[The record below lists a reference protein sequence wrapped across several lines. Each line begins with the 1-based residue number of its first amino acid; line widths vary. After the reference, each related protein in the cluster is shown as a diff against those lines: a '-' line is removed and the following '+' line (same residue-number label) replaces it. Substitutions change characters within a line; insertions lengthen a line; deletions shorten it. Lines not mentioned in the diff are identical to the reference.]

1 MRPFP
6 IFREGEARE
15 NRMDTLWRLL
25 SLQDYNTRIVLAGAC
40 VFGAAAGLV
49 GTFLL
54 LRKRSLLGD
63 TLGHATLPGVAGAFL
78 VAEAMGFA
86 GKSLPI
92 LLLGATISGVTGMA
106 VVMLIR
112 RFSHI
117 KDDAALAIVLS
128 VFFGIGVTLVTAV
141 QQLPGG
147 NAAGLD
153 HFIYGKT
160 ASMTAGDAW
169 FIFWTSLGV
178 AIVCLVFFKELALLC
193 FDEAFACAAGW
204 PVRLLDITLMAL
216 IVLIT
221 VVGLQAV
228 GLLLVVALLVIPPA
242 GARFWSDRLGV
253 MTFVSAAI
261 GLLSAAVGV
270 GASAVFPRLPAGAM
284 IVLCAAGFFA
294 ISFVLGS
301 RRGVLMKSREGRR
314 AMARLGREHLLRAI
328 FECAEEGV
336 GDPSVDLDR
345 LVAKRPWKAK
355 ALRAEIERAA
365 DEGLV
370 SRTPDGGHVRL
381 TSRGLAEARR
391 LVRNHRLWELY
402 LLHHAEVAPGRVDR
416 DADLVEHVLDPKIV
430 DELEALLD
438 GERRESFVPGNPEK
452 LSL

>member
-1 MRPFP
+1 M
-6 IFREGEARE
+6 E
-15 NRMDTLWRLL
+15 TLWRLF

-40 VFGAAAGLV
+40 IFGAAAGLV

-78 VAEAMGFA
+78 VAEALGFA
-86 GKSLPI
+86 GKSLPVLLFGAI
-92 LLLGATISGVTGMA
+92 LSGVTGMA
-106 VVMLIR
+106 AVMLIR

-160 ASMTAGDAW
+160 ASMTSGDAW

-178 AIVCLVFFKELALLC
+178 AVVCVAFFKEFALLC
-193 FDEAFACAAGW
+193 FDEAFASAAGW
-204 PVRLLDITLMAL
+204 PVRLLDLALMAL

-242 GARFWSDRLGV
+242 AARFWSDRLGV
-253 MTFVSAAI
+253 MTIFSALI

-270 GASAVFPRLPAGAM
+270 GASAVFPRLPAGAI

-294 ISFVLGS
+294 VSFVFGS
-301 RRGVLMKSREGRR
+301 RRGVLVKSQDERR
-314 AMARLGREHLLRAI
+314 SASRLRREHLLRAI
-328 FECAEEGV
+328 FECAEE
-336 GDPSVDLDR
+336 DAPDQPVDMSR
-345 LVAKRPWKAK
+345 LLAKRPWKSK

-365 DEGLV
+365 DDGLV
-370 SRTPDGGHVRL
+370 ARAPDGGNVRL

-402 LLHHAEVAPGRVDR
+402 LLNHAEVAPGRVDR

-438 GERRESFVPGNPEK
+438 GERRQSFVPGNPEK
-452 LSL
+452 LST